1 MSQQLSLAGFV
12 LMIIASLTAGNA
24 AIVIAARP
32 TLLECVPDYLQS
44 YVDVMFATLLV
55 SAMIQF
61 VMAATMCVKGLPEV
75 RQMIELQVVPEIT
88 TVAKQIGHRWRIPW
102 NRLPLFNR
110 TPLNQERL
118 PPDVSMERMEL
129 PPGGYA

>member
-1 MSQQLSLAGFV
+1 MSQQLLLAGLM

-32 TLLECVPDYLQS
+32 TLLECVPGYLQS
-44 YVDVMFATLLV
+44 YVDMMFATLLI
-55 SAMIQF
+55 SAIFQF
-61 VMAATMCVKGLPEV
+61 VLAAAMCAKGLPEV
-75 RQMIELQVVPEIT
+75 RQMIELQVVPEVT
-88 TVAKQIGHRWRIPW
+88 SSAKQTGRHWRIPW

-110 TPLNQERL
+110 TPLNQTRI

-129 PPGGYA
+129 PPGGFA